1 MARKLQGNDA
11 KNNELNLTP
20 LIDAVFLLL
29 VFFMVTSVFVKATQ
43 LKVEL
48 PIAANYDKI
57 DQEKKLNLLISAEG
71 QLEFNSQLVSM
82 GQLANVLEDERLR
95 SGSSTLIVTADAQT
109 PHGYVLDAMEMA
121 VMAGVSK
128 IDLETGEDKAAS
140 RPASKEYLTY
150 VLSLENIYRFANG

>member
-82 GQLANVLEDERLR
+82 GQLASVLEDERLR

-140 RPASKEYLTY
+140 RAASKE
-150 VLSLENIYRFANG
+150 

>member
-140 RPASKEYLTY
+140 RTTSKE
-150 VLSLENIYRFANG
+150 

>member
-11 KNNELNLTP
+11 KSNELNLTP

-82 GQLANVLEDERLR
+82 GQLASVLEDERLR

-140 RPASKEYLTY
+140 RAATKE
-150 VLSLENIYRFANG
+150 

>member
-48 PIAANYDKI
+48 PVADNYDKI

-82 GQLANVLEDERLR
+82 GQLASVLEDERLR

-140 RPASKEYLTY
+140 RAATKE
-150 VLSLENIYRFANG
+150 

>member
-11 KNNELNLTP
+11 NNNELNLTP

-82 GQLANVLEDERLR
+82 GQLASVLEDERLR

-128 IDLETGEDKAAS
+128 IDLETGEDKAATQ
-140 RPASKEYLTY
+140 AATKE
-150 VLSLENIYRFANG
+150 

>member
-82 GQLANVLEDERLR
+82 GQLASVLEDERLR

-140 RPASKEYLTY
+140 RTTSKE
-150 VLSLENIYRFANG
+150 

>member
-29 VFFMVTSVFVKATQ
+29 VFFMVTSVLVQATR

-82 GQLANVLEDERLR
+82 GQLASVLEDERLR

-140 RPASKEYLTY
+140 RTATKE
-150 VLSLENIYRFANG
+150 

>member
-82 GQLANVLEDERLR
+82 GQLASVLEDERLR

-128 IDLETGEDKAAS
+128 IDLETGEDKAATQV
-140 RPASKEYLTY
+140 ATKE
-150 VLSLENIYRFANG
+150 

>member
-1 MARKLQGNDA
+1 MARKLRGNDA

-82 GQLANVLEDERLR
+82 GQLASVLEDERLR

-140 RPASKEYLTY
+140 RAATKE
-150 VLSLENIYRFANG
+150 

>member
-29 VFFMVTSVFVKATQ
+29 VFFMVTSVFVQATQ

-82 GQLANVLEDERLR
+82 GQLASVLEDERLR
-95 SGSSTLIVTADAQT
+95 AGSSTLIVTADAQT

-140 RPASKEYLTY
+140 RTATKE
-150 VLSLENIYRFANG
+150 

>member
-109 PHGYVLDAMEMA
+109 PHGFVLDAMEMA

-140 RPASKEYLTY
+140 RAASKE
-150 VLSLENIYRFANG
+150 

>member
-140 RPASKEYLTY
+140 RTASKE
-150 VLSLENIYRFANG
+150 

>member
-140 RPASKEYLTY
+140 RAATKE
-150 VLSLENIYRFANG
+150 

>member
-1 MARKLQGNDA
+1 MARRLSSNDA
-11 KNNELNLTP
+11 NNNDLNLTP

-29 VFFMVTSVFVKATQ
+29 VFFMVTSVFVQATQ

-71 QLEFNSQLVSM
+71 QLEFNSQLISM
-82 GQLANVLEDERLR
+82 GQLTAALEKVR
-95 SGSSTLIVTADAQT
+95 SGPSTVSGPADAQT

-128 IDLETGEDKAAS
+128 IDLETGEDKVA
-140 RPASKEYLTY
+140 R
-150 VLSLENIYRFANG
+150 

>member
-82 GQLANVLEDERLR
+82 GQLASVLEDERLR

-128 IDLETGEDKAAS
+128 IDLETGEDKAATQ
-140 RPASKEYLTY
+140 ADTKE
-150 VLSLENIYRFANG
+150 

>member
-29 VFFMVTSVFVKATQ
+29 VFFMVTSVFVQATQ

-82 GQLANVLEDERLR
+82 GQLASVLEDERLR

-128 IDLETGEDKAAS
+128 IDLETGEDKVAS
-140 RPASKEYLTY
+140 RTATKE
-150 VLSLENIYRFANG
+150 

>member
-48 PIAANYDKI
+48 PIAAHYDKI

-71 QLEFNSQLVSM
+71 QLEFNSKLVSM
-82 GQLANVLEDERLR
+82 GQLTSVLEDERLR

-121 VMAGVSK
+121 IMAGVSK
-128 IDLETGEDKAAS
+128 IDLETGEDKAS
-140 RPASKEYLTY
+140 RTAAKE
-150 VLSLENIYRFANG
+150 

>member
-48 PIAANYDKI
+48 PVAANYDKI

-71 QLEFNSQLVSM
+71 QLEFNSQ
-82 GQLANVLEDERLR
+82 
-95 SGSSTLIVTADAQT
+95 
-109 PHGYVLDAMEMA
+109 
-121 VMAGVSK
+121 
-128 IDLETGEDKAAS
+128 
-140 RPASKEYLTY
+140 
-150 VLSLENIYRFANG
+150 

>member
-29 VFFMVTSVFVKATQ
+29 VFFMVTSVFVQATQ

-71 QLEFNSQLVSM
+71 QLEFNSQLVSK
-82 GQLANVLEDERLR
+82 GQLASVLEDERLR

-109 PHGYVLDAMEMA
+109 PHGYVLDAMEMG

-140 RPASKEYLTY
+140 RTATKE
-150 VLSLENIYRFANG
+150 

>member
-29 VFFMVTSVFVKATQ
+29 VFFMVTSVFVQATQ

-82 GQLANVLEDERLR
+82 GQLASVLEDERLR

-140 RPASKEYLTY
+140 RTAIKE
-150 VLSLENIYRFANG
+150 